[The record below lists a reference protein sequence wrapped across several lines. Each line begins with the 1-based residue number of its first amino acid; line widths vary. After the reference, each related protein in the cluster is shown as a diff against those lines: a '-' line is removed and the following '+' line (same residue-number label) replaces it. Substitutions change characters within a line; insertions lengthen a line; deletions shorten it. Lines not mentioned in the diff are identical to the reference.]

1 MKFINILNENISNL
15 SNPFYRKCL
24 NLFSSNHPEL
34 KDYFLTRTNCSYCY
48 QIGSIEGTHEFMV
61 IKDFFLKEL
70 HLSVEQTNDLI
81 FLYII
86 NLNVDNFLTDE
97 LSTGEEYT
105 LSYITCTDDD
115 ISEDFRDISYGCE
128 NCGGEGSIE
137 CRDCDGSGSL
147 NCGYC
152 DGNGTEI
159 ETDEEEG
166 EIETDC
172 SECRGSGT
180 ETCNNCDGQGWET
193 CNNCDGQGYFEDE
206 EIYYTLSEIQYT
218 VLSKGV
224 LKDSGSGYVTD
235 FFEIDNPD
243 IYIITKKTVSEIHE
257 ELDEANLPDSDTV
270 FGVESYENYVTK
282 FGTAGI
288 F

>member
-34 KDYFLTRTNCSYCY
+34 KDYFLTRINCSDCY
-48 QIGSIEGTHEFMV
+48 QMDSIEGTHEFME
-61 IKDFFLKEL
+61 IEDFFLKEL

-115 ISEDFRDISYGCE
+115 ISEDSDGTSYGCE
-128 NCGGEGSIE
+128 NCDGEGSIE
-137 CRDCDGSGSL
+137 CGDCDGEGSIE
-147 NCGYC
+147 CGDC
-152 DGNGTEI
+152 
-159 ETDEEEG
+159 EG
-166 EIETDC
+166 
-172 SECRGSGT
+172 RGSGN
-180 ETCNNCDGQGWET
+180 ETCNNCGGQGWET
-193 CNNCDGQGYFEDE
+193 CNDCGGQGDFEEE

-235 FFEIDNPD
+235 FFDINKGD
-243 IYIITKKTVSEIHE
+243 IYIITKKTVSEIHK
-257 ELDEANLPDSDTV
+257 ELDESNLPDSDTV

-282 FGTAGI
+282 FGTVGI

>member
-15 SNPFYRKCL
+15 GNPFYRKCL
-24 NLFSSNHPEL
+24 NLFSINHPEL
-34 KDYFLTRTNCSYCY
+34 KDYFLTRTNCSDCH
-48 QIGSIEGTHEFMV
+48 QINSIEKTHPFRV
-61 IKDFFLKEL
+61 IKNFFLNEL

-105 LSYITCTDDD
+105 LSYISCTDDD
-115 ISEDFRDISYGCE
+115 ISEDFRDSSYQCD
-128 NCGGEGSIE
+128 NCDGEGSIE
-137 CRDCDGSGSL
+137 CGDCDGSGNL

-152 DGNGTEI
+152 DGEGSI
-159 ETDEEEG
+159 ETDEEQE
-166 EIETDC
+166 EIETNCRDC
-172 SECRGSGT
+172 GGSGN

-193 CNNCDGQGYFEDE
+193 CDNCGGQGYFDDE
-206 EIYYTLSEIQYT
+206 ETYYTLSEILYT

-224 LKDSGSGYVTD
+224 LKDSGSGYVAD
-235 FFEIDNPD
+235 FFDINKDN
-243 IYIITKKTVSEIHE
+243 IYIITKETVSEIHE
-257 ELDEANLPDSDTV
+257 ELDESNLPDSDTV
-270 FGVESYENYVTK
+270 FEVESYENYVTK
-282 FGTAGI
+282 FGTVGI